1 MSQLE
6 EFVYLGCINPI
17 ELSLLEDDAV
27 IAHTSI
33 TRCQVKIGIV
43 LLDSDILPDAFDFTN
58 QEKLILKFGDAGLTE
73 GEYQSKLYVFKANTE
88 GRIFWC
94 DLKIT
99 VIDDGF

>member
-6 EFVYLGCINPI
+6 EFVHLGCINTI
-17 ELSLLEDDAV
+17 ELSLLVDEAV
-27 IAHTSI
+27 ITHTSI
-33 TRCQVKIGIV
+33 TRCQIKIGIV
-43 LLDSDILPDAFDFTN
+43 LIDSDILPDAFDFTHP
-58 QEKLILKFGDAGLTE
+58 EKLILKFGDVGLTE
-73 GEYQSKLYVFKANTE
+73 GEYQSKLYVFEVNTE